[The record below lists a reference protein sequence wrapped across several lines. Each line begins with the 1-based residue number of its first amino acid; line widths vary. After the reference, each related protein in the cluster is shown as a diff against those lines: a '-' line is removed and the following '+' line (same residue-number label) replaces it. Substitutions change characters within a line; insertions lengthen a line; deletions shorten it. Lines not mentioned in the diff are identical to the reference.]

1 MSGRQQLPLPFAA
14 PARQTFAN
22 FLGSANDELIR
33 LLARPQSGFAF
44 VWLYGEEGV
53 GKSHLLQAALDA
65 QRGFGRHCRMVDLN
79 TEALPDSEDGV
90 EILAIDH
97 LRAARLDTQA
107 QRNLVAWYQAQSI
120 SGGWLIV
127 AGDASPLAGHWPLAD
142 LASRLKSAQTFQV
155 QPLKEAEVRALLTRR
170 ARERGLMLPR
180 AVVDYWLTRRS
191 RAVPAL
197 LDDLERLDQA
207 AWVEQ
212 RRLTVPFMKGVLE
225 S

>member
-14 PARQTFAN
+14 PRKQTFAN
-22 FLGSANDELIR
+22 FLGAANDEVIR
-33 LLARPQSGFAF
+33 LLSRPQAAFAF
-44 VWLYGEEGV
+44 VWLYGDAGV
-53 GKSHLLQAALDA
+53 GKSHLLQAALDT
-65 QRGFGRHCRMVDLN
+65 QRGFGRRCRVVDLSC
-79 TEALPDSEDGV
+79 EALPDSEDGV
-90 EILAIDH
+90 DVLAIDH
-97 LRAARLDTQA
+97 LQAARLDVQA
-107 QRNLVAWYQAQSI
+107 QRNLVAWYQALSI

-127 AGDASPLAGHWPLAD
+127 AGDASPLADDWPLPD

-155 QPLKEAEVRALLTRR
+155 RSLNEDEVRALLTRR

-197 LDDLERLDQA
+197 LEDLERLDQA

>member
-14 PARQTFAN
+14 PKKQTFAN
-22 FLGSANDELIR
+22 FLGSANDEVIR
-33 LLARPQSGFAF
+33 LLSKPQNGFAF
-44 VWLYGEEGV
+44 VWLYGEKGV
-53 GKSHLLQAALDA
+53 GKSHLLQAAVDA
-65 QRGFGRHCRMVDLN
+65 QRGFGRRCRVVDLSV
-79 TEALPDSEDGV
+79 EALPDSEDGIEV
-90 EILAIDH
+90 LAMDH
-97 LRAARLDTQA
+97 LQAARLDDQA
-107 QRNLVAWYQAQSI
+107 QRTLVAWYQALSI

-127 AGDASPLAGHWPLAD
+127 SGDASPLADSWPLPD
-142 LASRLKSAQTFQV
+142 LASRLKSAQTFHV
-155 QPLKEAEVRALLTRR
+155 QPLNEEEVRALLTRR
-170 ARERGLMLPR
+170 ARERGLILPR

-197 LDDLERLDQA
+197 LDDLDRLDQA